1 MKTLFIGQN
10 AIYVKSLASTNS
22 YASDLLRQIE
32 LSEGSMVY
40 TFEQEKGR
48 GQRGNSWESDPNKNV
63 TLSLVLHPRFLHPAQ
78 QFFLTKIT
86 SLAVADLMAEFLQS
100 TAYAHRIYIKWPN
113 DIYVGDRKIAGILI
127 ENYLRENT
135 IQHAVIGVGININ
148 QEQFRTAPQAVSLF
162 SLVHKTVDLMQCIE
176 RFCEFFE
183 ARFLQLQSKKWQ
195 KLDSDYLYYL
205 YRLNEWSSFR
215 TAGNQQFEGNIRG
228 VSDIGKLKVE
238 RISGEISEF
247 DLKEIVF
254 L

>member
-1 MKTLFIGQN
+1 
-10 AIYVKSLASTNS
+10 
-22 YASDLLRQIE
+22 
-32 LSEGSMVY
+32 
-40 TFEQEKGR
+40 
-48 GQRGNSWESDPNKNV
+48 
-63 TLSLVLHPRFLHPAQ
+63 
-78 QFFLTKIT
+78 
-86 SLAVADLMAEFLQS
+86 
-100 TAYAHRIYIKWPN
+100 
-113 DIYVGDRKIAGILI
+113 
-127 ENYLRENT
+127 
-135 IQHAVIGVGININ
+135 
-148 QEQFRTAPQAVSLF
+148 
-162 SLVHKTVDLMQCIE
+162 MQCIE

-205 YRLNEWSSFR
+205 YRLNEWSSFH